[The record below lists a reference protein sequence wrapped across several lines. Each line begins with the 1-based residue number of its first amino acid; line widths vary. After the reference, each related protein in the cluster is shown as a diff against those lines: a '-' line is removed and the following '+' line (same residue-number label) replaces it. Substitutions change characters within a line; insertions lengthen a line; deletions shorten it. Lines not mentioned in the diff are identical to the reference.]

1 VETSNSTDAA
11 ESRSRRSRP
20 SARSEGARTHDELRR
35 LAQDTQTAH
44 VEALRPVRRA
54 FARIFGDHTVPSAV
68 KTDLATPGLHRRG
81 FLRVGGLTIAS
92 AAIFAACGGN
102 DDDANSTAT
111 TGATSTTAAGRD
123 SDDVM
128 ILRTASSVEA
138 LAVAA
143 YQTAIDSGLVST
155 AAVADAAKLF
165 QGQHSEH
172 LELFAG
178 LTEQAGGMPFRDP
191 NPAILEQLQ
200 PRVDALSDEKGV
212 VQLAYD
218 LEVAAAETYQ
228 SNVSMFAD
236 ASLNAAIMSVGGV
249 ESRHVAVLASVLR
262 TPAVPVAF
270 QVTERAVAAGTGV

>member
-1 VETSNSTDAA
+1 VDTSN
-11 ESRSRRSRP
+11 
-20 SARSEGARTHDELRR
+20 DELRR

-44 VEALRPVRRA
+44 VEAMRPLRRGL
-54 FARIFGDHTVPSAV
+54 ARIFGDNAVPSAV
-68 KTDLATPGLHRRG
+68 KSDVAMPGLHRRG
-81 FLRVGGLTIAS
+81 FLRIGGLTIAS

-102 DDDANSTAT
+102 DDDANSAAT
-111 TGATSTTAAGRD
+111 TGATSTTAARRD
-123 SDDVM
+123 SDDVTV
-128 ILRTASSVEA
+128 LRTASSIEA

-165 QGQHSEH
+165 QAQHREH

-200 PRVDALSDEKGV
+200 PTIDALMDEMGV

-218 LEVAAAETYQ
+218 LEVAAAQTYQ
-228 SNVSMFAD
+228 SNVSMFTD

-249 ESRHVAVLASVLR
+249 ESRHVAVLATVLG

-270 QVTERAVAAGTGV
+270 QVTEQAVAAGTGV